1 MGMEKK
7 KLAIACCAAV
17 LLLAVITYGHML
29 VPSPE
34 REPAMVLMDDEY
46 GFEKESGCKFKYVSK
61 KRLEVVM
68 TWDGYSSSSKNFT
81 IPSEVVHHDIS
92 YKVVGFQAYSFNC
105 DTLFIPATLVHI
117 DEREI
122 RWSNCD
128 INYVSVD
135 PQNKV
140 FRSVDGSLYKG
151 DRLLYDRNAPKEN

>member
-1 MGMEKK
+1 MRKS
-7 KLAIACCAAV
+7 LALVLCAAV

-29 VPSPE
+29 VPSSE
-34 REPAMVLMDDEY
+34 REPLVDNEY

-140 FRSVDGSLYKG
+140 FRSVDGNLYKG
-151 DRLLYDRNAPKEN
+151 DRLLYDRNAPKEDLY

>member
-1 MGMEKK
+1 MRKNSA
-7 KLAIACCAAV
+7 LVLCAAV

-29 VPSPE
+29 VPSSE
-34 REPAMVLMDDEY
+34 REPLVDNEY

-61 KRLEVVM
+61 KRQEVVM
-68 TWDGYSSSSKNFT
+68 TWDGYSSSSKNFI

-92 YKVVGFQAYSFNC
+92 YKVVGFRSFSLDC

-140 FRSVDGSLYKG
+140 FRSVDGNLYKG
-151 DRLLYDRNAPKEN
+151 DRLLYDRNAPKEDLY

>member
-1 MGMEKK
+1 MRKNSA
-7 KLAIACCAAV
+7 LVLCAAV

-29 VPSPE
+29 VPSSE
-34 REPAMVLMDDEY
+34 REPLEDNEY
-46 GFEKESGCKFKYVSK
+46 GFEKESVCKFKYVSK
-61 KRLEVVM
+61 KRQEVVM

-122 RWSNCD
+122 RWSYCD

-140 FRSVDGSLYKG
+140 FRSVDGNLYKG
-151 DRLLYDRNAPKEN
+151 DKLLYDRNAPKKN

>member
-1 MGMEKK
+1 MRKSSA
-7 KLAIACCAAV
+7 LVLCAAV

-29 VPSPE
+29 APSSE
-34 REPAMVLMDDEY
+34 REPARELEDNEY

-61 KRLEVVM
+61 KRQEVVM
-68 TWDGYSSSSKNFT
+68 TREGLSSSSKNFT

-92 YKVVGFQAYSFNC
+92 YKVVGFQDFSFNC

-117 DEREI
+117 DERKI
-122 RWSNCD
+122 RWSYCD

-140 FRSVDGSLYKG
+140 FRSVDGNLYKG
-151 DRLLYDRNAPKEN
+151 DRLLYDRNAPKEDLY

>member
-1 MGMEKK
+1 MRKS
-7 KLAIACCAAV
+7 LALVLCAAV

-29 VPSPE
+29 APSSE
-34 REPAMVLMDDEY
+34 REPLVDNEY

-61 KRLEVVM
+61 KRQEVVM
-68 TWDGYSSSSKNFT
+68 TWERYSNSSTNFT

-92 YKVVGFQAYSFNC
+92 YKVVGFQAYSLDC

-122 RWSNCD
+122 RWSYCD

-151 DRLLYDRNAPKEN
+151 DRLLYDRNAPKEDLY

>member
-1 MGMEKK
+1 MRKS
-7 KLAIACCAAV
+7 LALVLCAAV

-29 VPSPE
+29 APSSE
-34 REPAMVLMDDEY
+34 REPARELEDNEY
-46 GFEKESGCKFKYVSK
+46 GFEKENGCKFKYVSK
-61 KRLEVVM
+61 KRQEVVM
-68 TWDGYSSSSKNFT
+68 TWERYSSSSTNFT

-92 YKVVGFQAYSFNC
+92 YKVVGFQAYRFNC

-117 DEREI
+117 NERQI
-122 RWSNCD
+122 RS
-128 INYVSVD
+128 NYVSVD

>member
-1 MGMEKK
+1 MRKNSA
-7 KLAIACCAAV
+7 LALCAAV

-29 VPSPE
+29 VPSSE
-34 REPAMVLMDDEY
+34 REPLVDNEY

-61 KRLEVVM
+61 KRQEVVM
-68 TWDGYSSSSKNFT
+68 TWNGYSSSSKNFT

-92 YKVVGFQAYSFNC
+92 YKVVGFRTFRFNC

-122 RWSNCD
+122 RWSYCD

-151 DRLLYDRNAPKEN
+151 DRLLYDRNAPKEDLY

>member
-1 MGMEKK
+1 MRKS
-7 KLAIACCAAV
+7 LALVLCAAV

-29 VPSPE
+29 VPSSE
-34 REPAMVLMDDEY
+34 REPLVDNEY

-61 KRLEVVM
+61 KRQEVVM
-68 TWDGYSSSSKNFT
+68 TWNGYSSSSKNFT

-92 YKVVGFQAYSFNC
+92 YKVVGFQAYRFNC

-117 DEREI
+117 NERQI
-122 RWSNCD
+122 RS
-128 INYVSVD
+128 NYVSVD

>member
-46 GFEKESGCKFKYVSK
+46 GFEKENGCKFKYVSK
-61 KRLEVVM
+61 KRQEVVM

-122 RWSNCD
+122 RWSYCD

>member
-61 KRLEVVM
+61 KRQEVVM
-68 TWDGYSSSSKNFT
+68 TWDGYSSSSTNFI

-92 YKVVGFQAYSFNC
+92 YKVVGFRPSRFNC

-117 DEREI
+117 NESETL
-122 RWSNCD
+122 WSNCD

-151 DRLLYDRNAPKEN
+151 DKLLYDRNAPKKN

>member
-1 MGMEKK
+1 MRKS
-7 KLAIACCAAV
+7 LALVLCAAV

-29 VPSPE
+29 APSSE
-34 REPAMVLMDDEY
+34 REPLVDNEY
-46 GFEKESGCKFKYVSK
+46 GFEKENGCKFKYVSK
-61 KRLEVVM
+61 KRQEVVM
-68 TWDGYSSSSKNFT
+68 TWDGYLSSNFT

-92 YKVVGFQAYSFNC
+92 YKVVGFRSFSLDC

-122 RWSNCD
+122 RWSYCD

-140 FRSVDGSLYKG
+140 FRSVDGNLYKG
-151 DRLLYDRNAPKEN
+151 DRLLYDRNAPKKN

>member
-1 MGMEKK
+1 MRKS
-7 KLAIACCAAV
+7 LALVLCAAV

-46 GFEKESGCKFKYVSK
+46 GFEKENGCKFKYVSK
-61 KRLEVVM
+61 KRQEVVM
-68 TWDGYSSSSKNFT
+68 TWERYSSSSTNFT

-92 YKVVGFQAYSFNC
+92 YKVVGFQASSFNC

-117 DEREI
+117 NERQI
-122 RWSNCD
+122 RS
-128 INYVSVD
+128 NYVSVD

-140 FRSVDGSLYKG
+140 FRSVDGNLYKG
-151 DRLLYDRNAPKEN
+151 DRLLYDRNAPKEDLY

>member
-1 MGMEKK
+1 MRKS
-7 KLAIACCAAV
+7 LALVLCAAV

-46 GFEKESGCKFKYVSK
+46 GFENENHCKFKYVSK

-92 YKVVGFQAYSFNC
+92 YKVVGFQASSFNC

-122 RWSNCD
+122 RWSYCD

-140 FRSVDGSLYKG
+140 FRSVDGNLYKG
-151 DRLLYDRNAPKEN
+151 DRLLYDRNAPKEDLY

>member
-1 MGMEKK
+1 MRKS
-7 KLAIACCAAV
+7 LALVLCAAV

-29 VPSPE
+29 VPSSE
-34 REPAMVLMDDEY
+34 REPLVDNEY
-46 GFEKESGCKFKYVSK
+46 GFEKENGCKFKYVSK
-61 KRLEVVM
+61 KRQEVVM
-68 TWDGYSSSSKNFT
+68 TWERYSNSSTNFT

-92 YKVVGFQAYSFNC
+92 YKVVGFQAYSLDC

-122 RWSNCD
+122 RWSYCD

-140 FRSVDGSLYKG
+140 FRSVDGNLYKG
-151 DRLLYDRNAPKEN
+151 DRLLYDRNAPKEDLY

>member
-92 YKVVGFQAYSFNC
+92 YKVVGFQAYRFNC
-105 DTLFIPATLVHI
+105 DTLFIPATLVNI
-117 DEREI
+117 NERQI
-122 RWSNCD
+122 RS
-128 INYVSVD
+128 NYVSVD

-151 DRLLYDRNAPKEN
+151 DRLLYDRNAPKEDLY

>member
-1 MGMEKK
+1 MRKNSA
-7 KLAIACCAAV
+7 LVLCAAV

-34 REPAMVLMDDEY
+34 REPARELEDNEY
-46 GFEKESGCKFKYVSK
+46 GFEKENGCKFKYVSK
-61 KRLEVVM
+61 KRQEVVM
-68 TWDGYSSSSKNFT
+68 TWEGLSSSSTNFT

-92 YKVVGFQAYSFNC
+92 YKVVGFRTFRFNC

-122 RWSNCD
+122 RWSYCD

-140 FRSVDGSLYKG
+140 FRSVDGSLYKD
-151 DRLLYDRNAPKEN
+151 DRLLYDRNAPKEDLY

>member
-29 VPSPE
+29 VPSSK
-34 REPAMVLMDDEY
+34 RKPAMELMDDEY

-61 KRLEVVM
+61 KRQEVVM
-68 TWDGYSSSSKNFT
+68 TWDRYSSSYENFT

-92 YKVVGFQAYSFNC
+92 YKVVGFRPFGFDS
-105 DTLFIPATLVHI
+105 DTLFIPATLVNI
-117 DEREI
+117 NERQI
-122 RWSNCD
+122 RS
-128 INYVSVD
+128 NYVSVD

-140 FRSVDGSLYKG
+140 FRSVDGNLYKG
-151 DRLLYDRNAPKEN
+151 DKLLYDRNAPEKN

>member
-1 MGMEKK
+1 MRKNSA
-7 KLAIACCAAV
+7 LVLCAAV

-29 VPSPE
+29 VPSSE
-34 REPAMVLMDDEY
+34 REPLVDNEY

-61 KRLEVVM
+61 KRQEVVM
-68 TWDGYSSSSKNFT
+68 TWDGYSNSSTNFT

-92 YKVVGFQAYSFNC
+92 YKVVGFRSFSLDC

-122 RWSNCD
+122 RWSYCD

-140 FRSVDGSLYKG
+140 FRSVDGNLYKG
-151 DRLLYDRNAPKEN
+151 DRLLYDRNAPKEDLY

>member
-1 MGMEKK
+1 MRKNSA
-7 KLAIACCAAV
+7 LVLCAAV

-29 VPSPE
+29 VPSSE
-34 REPAMVLMDDEY
+34 REPLVDNEY

-68 TWDGYSSSSKNFT
+68 TWEGYSSSSKNFI

-122 RWSNCD
+122 RWSYCD

-140 FRSVDGSLYKG
+140 FRSVDGNLYKG
-151 DRLLYDRNAPKEN
+151 DRLLYDRNAPKEDLY